1 MDGQGNLLF
10 CQQCIIACFG
20 VQSER
25 LHKQR
30 VIKQKQNDQPIVQM
44 TKINVQ
50 HQRLEQY
57 VLHSYEDMQTFDS
70 WWKALAEDEMIEVQ
84 FPHERHGLAGK

>member
-25 LHKQR
+25 LHAQR
-30 VIKQKQNDQPIVQM
+30 VIKQKQNNQPVLMM
-44 TKINVQ
+44 TKNNVQ
-50 HQRLEQY
+50 EQRVEQY
-57 VLHSYEDMQTFDS
+57 VLHSFEDMQTFS
-70 WWKALAEDEMIEVQ
+70 KWWKGLDTPEVIVPSFFSFQ
-84 FPHERHGLAGK
+84 NSLE